1 MDQVCKPI
9 LRQRRRFDKP
19 RFRVRRRA
27 AGWQAR
33 TDLVGPA
40 GRPDVSAFEWLEPE
54 EYPAWRRRLELE
66 RRAHNLTPA
75 RRDCLRALLAFVGE
89 AGLFPSDAAVAE
101 LAGHGVRTV
110 QRARDDAR
118 ELGLLTWE
126 RTRRLVDGRWRQG
139 PNRYTIAIPDRLVCP
154 GGQDGRR
161 VRKKEEKKH
170 PGSERVAP
178 LAVPPGLPSLAEI
191 AQSRQAALVAA
202 WQERRNQTGVRRVTA
217 GTLGVPILTT

>member
-1 MDQVCKPI
+1 VCKMI
-9 LRQRRRFDKP
+9 LRHRRRFGKP
-19 RFRVRRRA
+19 QFGARRRA

-40 GRPDVSAFEWLEPE
+40 GTPDVSAFEWLEPE
-54 EYPAWRRRLELE
+54 DYPAWRRRPELE

-89 AGLFPSDAAVAE
+89 DGLFPSDAAVAD

-126 RTRRLVDGRWRQG
+126 RTRRLVDGRWQQG
-139 PNRYTIAIPDRLVCP
+139 PNRYTVLVPSGPVCS

-161 VRKKEEKKH
+161 VRKKEEKRH
-170 PGSERVAP
+170 PGRERAAA
-178 LAVPPGLPSLAEI
+178 LAVPPAPEPAGDRAKPSGSVCCGLA
-191 AQSRQAALVAA
+191 
-202 WQERRNQTGVRRVTA
+202 GTA
-217 GTLGVPILTT
+217 GSDGRRWRDSSGR